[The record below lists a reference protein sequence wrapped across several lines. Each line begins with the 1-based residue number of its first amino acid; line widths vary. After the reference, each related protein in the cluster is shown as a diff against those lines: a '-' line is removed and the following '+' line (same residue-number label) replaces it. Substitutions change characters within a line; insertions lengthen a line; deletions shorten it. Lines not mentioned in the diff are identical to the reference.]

1 MSQENNI
8 NIKKSEEQILKTV
21 MNLYI
26 DEDTFYLSPLNKELM
41 TKIKD
46 ILNNYPFALNI
57 KKSPSP
63 QEKNNITFY
72 LDCLLLKNQN
82 PEDFFILMKYM
93 TTFGEESLLIIKI
106 IVHTQ
111 LIKNEKISE
120 MDENIRIKIKLK
132 NGEGLFGVK
141 LSQKDKLPF
150 NSFVQFTGK
159 ILNVSIIKKI
169 HIKISYICP
178 NCGVIGITNLSFG
191 KNNKNY
197 IEPDK
202 SHKCNDNDDNYYSGE
217 IKIQKNFLEPIYVRY
232 LLVDTELGEIIC
244 LVLEEDFNINYL
256 HNKKELMFEG
266 IVKSKPDNDKY
277 NNNIYKK
284 FVKIIN
290 IYEIE
295 KNSVSFELKSNM
307 LINQNK
313 TLSNLSNF
321 VKLNKKFKTCYELLG
336 LKKIDYNNLLFFYFL
351 FSLSNNSSYNL
362 RIHLINLSKNELSN
376 LEYIK
381 NINETHPQLFE
392 FIDNET
398 VVHRMNNKNP
408 TNVEVFRNYFGNNNL
423 VINNYDQQYMMN
435 DLKNIINNL
444 NSFLSC
450 FDCIQNRMETNI
462 SNIIYNPN
470 IYSSLFTMSS
480 TFNINLKGYDVISI
494 VNDINTTNNDPYLA
508 NKAILHEFNSR
519 KRQKRNYNSM
529 NMESQKLGMQ
539 NNFKIKNIQDD
550 IFTIDSIAFENF
562 FNQILKNADTPDNF
576 CNNYEDDEEENINK
590 DELDIEK
597 YIEFV
602 NEYVEPVISQ
612 DYFRD
617 IFFLSEHLKTQFED
631 LQSYCLFDVNWLSV
645 NTLQKFSK
653 ISARIDL
660 RDVVNKDDIIKGYFM
675 TKEFLQKNYVHVLLN
690 KTAKARGAHGNKAKI
705 EYVLEK
711 LRQYMNISGD
721 KITVEEIKS
730 FGCFLSHEYE
740 KIIDQLNN
748 QGILL
753 KVGSRQYQILLD

>member
-1 MSQENNI
+1 MSQGNNNKENED
-8 NIKKSEEQILKTV
+8 KILKKV

-26 DEDTFYLSPLNKELM
+26 DEDAFYLSPLNKELI
-41 TKIKD
+41 TKIKE
-46 ILNNYPFALNI
+46 ILKNYPFSINI
-57 KKSPSP
+57 KKSLSP
-63 QEKNNITFY
+63 QENNNMIFY

-106 IVHTQ
+106 IVHAH
-111 LIKNEKISE
+111 LIKLEKIS
-120 MDENIRIKIKLK
+120 MFDNNTRIKIKLK

-141 LSQKDKLPF
+141 LSQKDRLPF
-150 NSFVQFTGK
+150 NSYVQFTGK

-169 HIKISYICP
+169 HTKVSYICP
-178 NCGVIGITNLSFG
+178 NCGVIGTSNLNFG

-202 SHKCNDNDDNYYSGE
+202 SHKCDDNNENKYIE
-217 IKIQKNFLEPIYVRY
+217 VKIQKNFLEPIYVRY

-266 IVKSKPDNDKY
+266 IVKSKPDNDKP
-277 NNNIYKK
+277 NTNIYKK

-321 VKLNKKFKTCYELLG
+321 VKLNKKFKTCYKLLG
-336 LKKIDYNNLLFFYFL
+336 LSKIDYNNLLFFYFL

-376 LEYIK
+376 LEFIK
-381 NINETHPQLFE
+381 NINDVHPKLFQ

-398 VVHRMNNKNP
+398 VVHRINNKNQSNP
-408 TNVEVFRNYFGNNNL
+408 EVFQNYFGNNNL
-423 VINNYDQQYMMN
+423 VINNYDHQYMSN
-435 DLKNIINNL
+435 DLKNVINNL

-450 FDCIQNRMETNI
+450 FDCCQNKNETNI
-462 SNIIYNPN
+462 SNIIFNPN

-480 TFNINLKGYDVISI
+480 TFNIDLKGYDVISI

-508 NKAILHEFNSR
+508 NKAILNEFNSHKR
-519 KRQKRNYNSM
+519 KKRNYNTM
-529 NMESQKLGMQ
+529 NMESQKMRMN
-539 NNFKIKNIQDD
+539 NNFKIKNIQED
-550 IFTIDSIAFENF
+550 ILSIDTIAFDDY
-562 FNQILKNADTPDNF
+562 FNQIIQNKETSGNTF
-576 CNNYEDDEEENINK
+576 CVDDEENLNE

-602 NEYVEPVISQ
+602 NEYVEPVIQQ
-612 DYFRD
+612 DYFGD
-617 IFFLSEHLKTQFED
+617 IFFLSEHLKSQFED
-631 LQSYCLFDVNWLSV
+631 LQSFSLFDINWLSV
-645 NTLQKFSK
+645 NTLQKFTK

-660 RDVVNKDDIIKGYFM
+660 RDKVNKDDIIKGYFM

-690 KTAKARGAHGNKAKI
+690 KTAKAKGAHGNKAKI
-705 EYVLEK
+705 EFVLEK
-711 LRQYMNISGD
+711 LRQYLNISGD

-740 KIIDQLNN
+740 RIIDQLNN

-753 KVGSRQYQILLD
+753 KVGTRQYQIILDY